1 MRWTSRLATFDLFGC
16 VDAIAG
22 GAAAASYQLEV
33 LKRAAK
39 DGRVEKTGLFCSL
52 LAVCCNSRLEPTTL
66 LQALSQNGRQ
76 NQAPNSRDRRCWPVD
91 LGFIG
96 HRLQKAQTNQ
106 EQRFY

>member
-39 DGRVEKTGLFCSL
+39 DGRVNPGMFCSL
-52 LAVCCNSRLEPTTL
+52 LAVCRNSRLEPTTL

-76 NQAPNSRDRRCWPVD
+76 NQAPNSRDRRCWPVN
-91 LGFIG
+91 LGFIAV